1 MLDAVGV
8 IFSKLKSSTVKNY
21 WSIAKICNV
30 YVDIYFQFAFEVIT
44 LLWDELYAYSGMKTL
59 KNEIGP
65 ITEHVIVILKHLLK
79 GTFYCLYGSKFKG
92 LMKNV
97 LKYT

>member
-1 MLDAVGV
+1 M
-8 IFSKLKSSTVKNY
+8 
-21 WSIAKICNV
+21 
-30 YVDIYFQFAFEVIT
+30 IT

-79 GTFYCLYGSKFKG
+79 GVYPPNVRVIILVYGISHIHTQSQF
-92 LMKNV
+92 NV
-97 LKYT
+97 RVIIISQANLSTV